1 MTKDTLYPP
10 FETKAE
16 SSECPNMLL
25 SFELKRSFETVHHI
39 HRSQKVLMANDAS
52 DKVRTNNNDGRVVDK
67 DQRDLDTRKFEAAV
81 AAAVAA
87 ETEIST
93 LKRGIM
99 ELENLLYQESSDG
112 NVIVNVDKF
121 PILPAA
127 IEDDNN

>member
-1 MTKDTLYPP
+1 MTKDILYPP

-16 SSECPNMLL
+16 SPECPNMLL
-25 SFELKRSFETVHHI
+25 SFELKRSFETVNHI
-39 HRSQKVLMANDAS
+39 HRSQKVLMTNDAS
-52 DKVRTNNNDGRVVDK
+52 DNVRTNKNERVVDK
-67 DQRDLDTRKFEAAV
+67 DQRDLDARKFEAAV

-99 ELENLLYQESSDG
+99 ELENLLYQEESSEG

-121 PILPAA
+121 PILPSA

>member
-1 MTKDTLYPP
+1 MT
-10 FETKAE
+10 
-16 SSECPNMLL
+16 
-25 SFELKRSFETVHHI
+25 
-39 HRSQKVLMANDAS
+39 NDAS
-52 DKVRTNNNDGRVVDK
+52 DNVRTNNNERVVDK
-67 DQRDLDTRKFEAAV
+67 DQRDLDARKFEAAV

-99 ELENLLYQESSDG
+99 ELENLLYQEESSEG

-121 PILPAA
+121 PILPSA

>member
-10 FETKAE
+10 FETKTE

-25 SFELKRSFETVHHI
+25 SFELKRSFETVRHI
-39 HRSQKVLMANDAS
+39 HRSQKVLMTNDAS
-52 DKVRTNNNDGRVVDK
+52 DNVRTNNNEGRVVDK
-67 DQRDLDTRKFEAAV
+67 DQRDLDARKFEAAV

-99 ELENLLYQESSDG
+99 ELENLLYQESSDV
-112 NVIVNVDKF
+112 NVIVNANKF
-121 PILPAA
+121 PILPA